1 MPHAR
6 NTPKTVPPFQQVG
19 NELVD
24 IETAV
29 ELDRI
34 HLDIAA
40 LRGSIARLALAEAL
54 EAIHVFDHEL
64 IVAGLDEEQ
73 RLL

>member
-1 MPHAR
+1 M
-6 NTPKTVPPFQQVG
+6 PPFQQVG